1 MFLSFAA
8 APNAP
13 AEPTASTRSARPN
26 PRPELVPEPAPAFF
40 RLSSL
45 APALPIAAKST
56 ARSSEHPG
64 PENFDFKNRA
74 NIDAET
80 SRSGSKNRR
89 VCASATSLSA
99 ANASAS
105 KSCSLRTKRDARA

>member
-1 MFLSFAA
+1 MFLRFAA

-13 AEPTASTRSARPN
+13 AEPTALTHSTRPN
-26 PRPELVPEPAPAFF
+26 PSPELVPAPA

-74 NIDAET
+74 NIDPET

-105 KSCSLRTKRDARA
+105 KSCSLRNRRDLRV